1 MDDDAPLD
9 QPFVQ
14 AWLTAAADLGIEVV
28 APFVLPVENGEIRC
42 VAVVKQFGYRNG
54 TLVSRRGDVA
64 EWQEMRDLLDQVT
77 DLGYGFSLLGNS
89 YAEYDRSSFID
100 ALNDWG
106 WNGDSDAAPSWYTG
120 EPWTT

>member
-64 EWQEMRDLLDQVT
+64 EWQEMRDLLDQVLT
-77 DLGYGFSLLGNS
+77 LG
-89 YAEYDRSSFID
+89 
-100 ALNDWG
+100 
-106 WNGDSDAAPSWYTG
+106 
-120 EPWTT
+120 